1 MCHKSFV
8 TQSTSIHSRVT
19 LGDDINFCTKNLL
32 GEKVM
37 AKGNAK
43 SGNKPAQTTPATP
56 SSTPSSSQ
64 ALQEAHEKIVNLEE
78 NVNTLT
84 QEKDTLTQ
92 EKDTLTQQKS
102 SLSGQ
107 VIMLTNEKSSLVT
120 QIEEKEQA
128 IEDLRSAMD
137 KAASDAA
144 KELDSAMKA
153 KDEELASLLSWKSSH
168 SLKIM
173 GATVGSIIIVA
184 GVAYVVK
191 RFLLSGSAEDV
202 EDALVAETPD
212 GAVELELV
220 SNY

>member
-78 NVNTLT
+78 NVN
-84 QEKDTLTQ
+84 TLTQ